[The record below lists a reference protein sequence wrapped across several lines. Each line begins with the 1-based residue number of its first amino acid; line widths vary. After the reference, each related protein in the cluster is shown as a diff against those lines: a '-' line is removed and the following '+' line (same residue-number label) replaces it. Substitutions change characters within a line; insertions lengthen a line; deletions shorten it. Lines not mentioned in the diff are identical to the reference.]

1 MKPLT
6 IEQLKVLPVQDW
18 IYVIDKVIV
27 SKEYKCIL
35 DKTDDKLFLPEPRL
49 YKDYGT
55 KWLAYKNKEQAEC
68 KGATYCTMCQDD
80 IFDAYVP
87 VSSEG
92 DICEKPAA
100 PGEEWVYHANYC
112 PNCGRRL
119 ISEEAERRLA
129 ELTNSKY
136 YFLTREEAE
145 KRLEELKN
153 AERKKV

>member
-6 IEQLKVLPVQDW
+6 IDELKALEVGDWVWIENIGEYSFYGSTYDYKSRKQDDMFCLRFSG
-18 IYVIDKVIV
+18 YTY
-27 SKEYKCIL
+27 S
-35 DKTDDKLFLPEPRL
+35 
-49 YKDYGT
+49 DYGT
-55 KWLAYKNKEQAEC
+55 KWVAYKNKEQAEC

-145 KRLEELKN
+145 KRLEEL
-153 AERKKV
+153 RG